1 MLGNLPDDF
10 LRPDTLPGSDSSSE
24 QEIADRE
31 LAMQLQQ
38 HQWAAQ
44 HHPAQN
50 CVGQLIISVVEV
62 VSLQIRFHFTKKK
75 THTFSWQASFVKNY
89 GMVRMDPYARVR
101 VAHAVFETHANSS
114 GGKTPRWNKKIQWYV

>member
-1 MLGNLPDDF
+1 MGCTTSPSSKLCRTVDNLCGRGCIF
-10 LRPDTLPGSDSSSE
+10 
-24 QEIADRE
+24 AD
-31 LAMQLQQ
+31 
-38 HQWAAQ
+38 
-44 HHPAQN
+44 P
-50 CVGQLIISVVEV
+50 
-62 VSLQIRFHFTKKK
+62 VSFHEKK

>member
-1 MLGNLPDDF
+1 MYLQVVLGNLPDDF

-75 THTFSWQASFVKNY
+75 LILSLGRH
-89 GMVRMDPYARVR
+89 RL
-101 VAHAVFETHANSS
+101 
-114 GGKTPRWNKKIQWYV
+114 